1 MVKIYGVVS
10 QCHTLAHTH
19 STYLAYSRHHH
30 NKLNHMLAHLAK
42 SSRKCIHKSVAARFA
57 TGPADVVSESTK
69 APESSSKSK
78 LLHSFKDLS
87 DEVVA
92 EHVRDGTVSQYK
104 LERELKKAVLA
115 GQEPDCRRAVRVRRL
130 WLESELNLPDSHI
143 TDDDR
148 RQRGIGP
155 LSTAEAESSR
165 GLPYADFD
173 FNNFYRQVL
182 GTNCENVI
190 GYIPIPVGF
199 VGPLSISGKEH
210 YVPLATTE
218 GALVASTNRGCRA
231 ITESG
236 GATSTV
242 FRDGMT
248 RAPVFCLPSAER
260 AANIATWVAQED
272 NLSKLQA
279 AFSSTTRFGKLKSIK
294 ASVAGRNLFLRFN
307 CQTGDAMGMNMISK
321 GVMECV
327 GVMEQEFPEMVM
339 LAVSGNVCTDKKPSA
354 MNWIE
359 GRGKSVVAE
368 ATLSG
373 QVIVDVLKCTVQ
385 SLVDLNVAKNL
396 VGSSMAGS
404 IGGNNAH
411 AANMVTAVF
420 LATGQDP
427 AQNVESSNCM
437 TLMEAVNDGQDLH
450 VSVTM
455 PSIEVG
461 TVGGGTGLSAQ
472 RACLEMMGLA
482 GASSGEPG
490 DNARDLA
497 RVTAGVVLAGE
508 ISLMSALASNHL
520 VSAHMKLNR

>member
-1 MVKIYGVVS
+1 MLQRMS
-10 QCHTLAHTH
+10 QSVLRSARFHT
-19 STYLAYSRHHH
+19 S
-30 NKLNHMLAHLAK
+30 
-42 SSRKCIHKSVAARFA
+42 SVARLSDA
-57 TGPADVVSESTK
+57 PADVVSTSTRS
-69 APESSSKSK
+69 PDSQSKSK
-78 LLHSFKDLS
+78 LLHSFKDMT
-87 DEVVA
+87 DEQVLNL
-92 EHVRDGTVSQYK
+92 VRDGTVSQYK
-104 LERELKKAVLA
+104 LERDLKKAVLA
-115 GQEPDCRRAVRVRRL
+115 GLEPDCKRAVRVRRL
-130 WLESELNLPDSHI
+130 WLESEINTPPSHI
-143 TDDDR
+143 TDEER
-148 RQRGIGP
+148 RERGIGP
-155 LSTAEAESSR
+155 LSTAEAESAR

-190 GYIPIPVGF
+190 GYVPIPVGF
-199 VGPLSISGKEH
+199 VGPLDISGKDY

-231 ITESG
+231 ITASG

-242 FRDGMT
+242 FKDGMT
-248 RAPVFCLPSAER
+248 RAPVFRLPTAER
-260 AANIATWVAQED
+260 AAEIMQWVSDPEH
-272 NLSKLQA
+272 LSTLQA
-279 AFSSTTRFGKLKSIK
+279 AFSSTTRFGKLKDIK
-294 ASVAGRNLFLRFN
+294 ASVAGRNLFLRFR

-327 GVMEQEFPEMVM
+327 GHLEGEFPELEM

-373 QVIVDVLKCTVQ
+373 KVVVDVLKCTVQ
-385 SLVDLNVAKNL
+385 SLVELNQAKNL
-396 VGSSMAGS
+396 VGSAIAGS

-437 TLMEAVNDGQDLH
+437 TLMEPVNDGQDLH

-461 TVGGGTGLSAQ
+461 TIGGGTGLSAQ
-472 RACLEMMGLA
+472 KACLEMMGLA
-482 GASSGEPG
+482 GASTAEAG